1 MDGGLRDELWNGLS
15 VVPLRLRAAV
25 SVESFLRLRTSLLR
39 RLSPLYGV
47 KNESSLR
54 RRRKRKKGR
63 EMCPIREVHTRTELG
78 ARRERTA
85 PPRSLPAN
93 AKPQSFSAAR
103 AVGSPQTEC
112 IAIAKCFLHSPA
124 IQPASPDVPL
134 IPPFLPPRSVRF
146 RPKGL
151 GSVLGEKKSFCA
163 AVRNAIELFHSVPP
177 LAWRV

>member
-1 MDGGLRDELWNGLS
+1 
-15 VVPLRLRAAV
+15 
-25 SVESFLRLRTSLLR
+25 
-39 RLSPLYGV
+39 
-47 KNESSLR
+47 
-54 RRRKRKKGR
+54 
-63 EMCPIREVHTRTELG
+63 MCPIREVHTRTELG

-124 IQPASPDVPL
+124 VQPTAPL
-134 IPPFLPPRSVRF
+134 IPPFRGRVRF
-146 RPKGL
+146 GSDQKV
-151 GSVLGEKKSFCA
+151 GSVLVEKKSFCA
-163 AVRNAIELFHSVPP
+163 AVRNAIELFHCSP